1 MSDSS
6 YNRFS
11 AIAIGGT
18 YVNNI
23 PTIYGNVSLDVSGH
37 TAIRGNLYISG
48 TANIDVSGGGF
59 SGTDLSLNGN
69 IYLGGDLYSSNP
81 FSSMNIYGN
90 TITHYRSDG
99 VQCMTQIYDYGPD
112 DVEWRSNKNFTI
124 NTNDGKDFG
133 VASGRNLGF
142 DASLSTT
149 FSARNGQISFLAEQ
163 ADILMD
169 ASQNIEITSRKSD
182 IYLYPRNGVNG
193 NVFLEG
199 KLQLLNGIHCREASN
214 VLNVTN
220 TQYLDIYGT
229 GGLTQID
236 LYQAGSTAKSVSVGL
251 NTTTNSGYIGSAGTN
266 VDFSIGTGRYIRLQQ
281 PIYVDYVYADISRS
295 NWQIGWT
302 QNTANP
308 NTGTTFSGT
317 ASDTGTP
324 AQVATFDLPSFGVWL
339 IQFNCLLTLNT
350 GSDTINDRGI
360 TLSDTTASNTPCAP
374 GFRMTDPIDDAA
386 GSAGARQTYSFSG
399 IYHHTAP
406 GTAAKFIN
414 VFATTNGS
422 RTVTASGS
430 YKYTRIA

>member
-1 MSDSS
+1 MTDVS
-6 YNRFS
+6 YNKFS
-11 AIAIGGT
+11 AIKIGGLYT
-18 YVNNI
+18 NI
-23 PTIYGNVSLDVSGH
+23 IDTSYGLVSLDVSGH
-37 TAIRGNLYISG
+37 TLIRGNLYIEG
-48 TANIDVSGGGF
+48 VSGGGF
-59 SGTDLSLNGN
+59 SANDLSLNGN
-69 IYLGGDLYSSNP
+69 LTVGGFIKSDILDFKGTSSILDVSTGAQFFARSSDMWFESGGPGSLYFQTSGNGNVVFGAVDGAGIFDVSGDSSFVSRNGTLTMQTDTQDILLYGSGSNSAIRLETISKDITLNP
-81 FSSMNIYGN
+81 AGTGTSGN
-90 TITHYRSDG
+90 VI
-99 VQCMTQIYDYGPD
+99 V
-112 DVEWRSNKNFTI
+112 
-124 NTNDGKDFG
+124 
-133 VASGRNLGF
+133 
-142 DASLSTT
+142 
-149 FSARNGQISFLAEQ
+149 NGQI
-163 ADILMD
+163 
-169 ASQNIEITSRKSD
+169 
-182 IYLYPRNGVNG
+182 
-193 NVFLEG
+193 
-199 KLQLLNGIHCREASN
+199 QLSNGIKCTEPSN
-214 VLNVTN
+214 ILTVTN
-220 TQYLDIYGT
+220 SQYFDIYGT
-229 GGLTQID
+229 GGITQID
-236 LYQAGSTAKSVSVGL
+236 LYPAGSTAKSVSVGL
-251 NTTTNSGYIGSAGTN
+251 NTTTNFGYIGSAGTN

-324 AQVATFDLPSFGVWL
+324 AQVGTFTLPSFGVWL
-339 IQFNCLLTLNT
+339 IQFDCLLTLNT

-430 YKYTRIA
+430 YKYTRLA

>member
-1 MSDSS
+1 MADPS
-6 YNRFS
+6 YNRMS
-11 AIAIGGT
+11 AIKIGGT
-18 YVNNI
+18 YINNI
-23 PTIYGNVSLDVSGH
+23 DTSYGNVSLDVSGH
-37 TAIRGNLYISG
+37 TFLRGNLYVG
-48 TANIDVSGGGF
+48 GATNITGNGGF
-59 SGTDLSLNGN
+59 SGNDLTLSGNLSLGGGIYSTNAFNSLDIFAN
-69 IYLGGDLYSSNP
+69 IITKKSGDGTQT
-81 FSSMNIYGN
+81 NIIEY
-90 TITHYRSDG
+90 
-99 VQCMTQIYDYGPD
+99 YDTLDYTTWQGQ
-112 DVEWRSNKNFTI
+112 NNFTI
-124 NTNDGKDFG
+124 NTVNDKYFN
-133 VASGRNLGF
+133 ATSGSSMGF
-142 DASLSTT
+142 DASQNVT
-149 FSARNGQISFLAEQ
+149 FISRNGQISFNSEQ
-163 ADILMD
+163 SAITFD
-169 ASQNIEITSRKSD
+169 ASQNLDLTTRKGD
-182 IYLYPRNGVNG
+182 IRLYPKNGVNG

-199 KLQLLNGIHCREASN
+199 KLHLLNGIQCTEASN
-214 VLNVTN
+214 LLEINN
-220 TQYLDIYGT
+220 TQYFDIYGL
-229 GGLTQID
+229 GITQID
-236 LYQAGSTAKSVSVGL
+236 LYPAGSTAKSVTLGL
-251 NTTTNSGYIGSAGTN
+251 NSTTNNGYVGSGGTN
-266 VDFSIGTGRYIRLQQ
+266 VDFSISAGRYLRLTN
-281 PIYVDYVYADISRS
+281 PLYVDYNFTDISRS

>member
-1 MSDSS
+1 MADPS
-6 YNRFS
+6 YNRMS
-11 AIAIGGT
+11 SIKIGGT

-23 PTIYGNVSLDVSGH
+23 DTSFGLVSLDVSGH
-37 TAIRGNLYISG
+37 TFLRGNLYVGG
-48 TANIDVSGGGF
+48 TTNIDISGGGF
-59 SGTDLSLNGN
+59 SANDLSLNGN
-69 IYLGGDLYSSNP
+69 LSLGGGIYSTNP
-81 FSSMNIYGN
+81 STNLEIYAN
-90 TITHYRSDG
+90 TITKKSG
-99 VQCMTQIYDYGPD
+99 NGTQTNVIEYYDPTEITWEGQ
-112 DVEWRSNKNFTI
+112 KNLTI
-124 NTNDGKDFG
+124 NTVNDKYFN
-133 VASGRNLGF
+133 ATSGSSMGF
-142 DASLSTT
+142 DASQNVT
-149 FSARNGQISFLAEQ
+149 FMSRNGQISFKAEK

-169 ASQNIEITSRKSD
+169 ASQNIEIISRKSD
-182 IYLYPRNGVNG
+182 ISLYPRNGVNG

-199 KLQLLNGIHCREASN
+199 KLQLLNGINCREASN
-214 VLNVTN
+214 ILTVTN
-220 TQYLDIYGT
+220 SQYFDIYGT
-229 GGLTQID
+229 GGITQID
-236 LYQAGSTAKSVSVGL
+236 LYPAGSTAKSVSVGL

-295 NWQIGWT
+295 DWQVGWT

-308 NTGTTFSGT
+308 NTGTTYSGT
-317 ASDTGTP
+317 ASDSGTP
-324 AQVATFDLPSFGVWL
+324 AQVATFNLPSFGVWL

-386 GSAGARQTYSFSG
+386 GGSGGRQTYSFSG
-399 IYHHTAP
+399 VYHHTAP

-414 VFATTNGS
+414 VYAVTSGS

>member
-1 MSDSS
+1 MTDAS
-6 YNRFS
+6 YNKFS

-124 NTNDGKDFG
+124 NSLDGKDFG

-149 FSARNGQISFLAEQ
+149 FTSRNGYVGFLAEQ
-163 ADILMD
+163 GNLLFD
-169 ASQNIEITSRKSD
+169 ASVNMDIITRQGD
-182 IYLYPRNGVNG
+182 IDMYPRNGTNG
-193 NVFLEG
+193 SLILHG
-199 KLQLLNGIHCREASN
+199 KLDLFNGITCRETSSILD
-214 VLNVTN
+214 VRTTN
-220 TQYLDIYGT
+220 NMNIFGT
-229 GGLTQID
+229 GGSQIN
-236 LYQAGSTAKSVSVGL
+236 LYETGVTTKSASIGYDSA
-251 NTTTNSGYIGSAGTN
+251 TNKGYIGSGGTN
-266 VDFSIGTGRYIRLQQ
+266 VDFTIGAGRYVRLTE
-281 PIYVDYVYADISRS
+281 PIYVDYAYADISRS

-308 NTGTTFSGT
+308 NTGTNFSGT
-317 ASDTGTP
+317 AADSVTP
-324 AQVATFDLPSFGVWL
+324 AQVGTFDLPSFGVWL
-339 IQFNCLLTLNT
+339 IQFDCLLTLNT
-350 GSDTINDRGI
+350 GSDTIINRGI
-360 TLSDTTASNTPCAP
+360 FLSDTTGSATPCAP
-374 GFRMTDPIDDAA
+374 GFEMIEPIDDAA
-386 GSAGARQTYSFSG
+386 AGSGARQTYSFSG
-399 IYHHTAP
+399 IYHYTSS
-406 GTAAKFIN
+406 TVAAKFIN
-414 VFATTNGS
+414 VYAQTSGS